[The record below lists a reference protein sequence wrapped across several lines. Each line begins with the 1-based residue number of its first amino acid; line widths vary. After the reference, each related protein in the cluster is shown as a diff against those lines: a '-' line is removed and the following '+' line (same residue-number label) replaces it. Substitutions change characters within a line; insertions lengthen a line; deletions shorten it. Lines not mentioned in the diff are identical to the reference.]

1 MIVKGDESDP
11 LLFFEHLAEKFK
23 GQWDGEDFSF
33 DNEFGKLKSVT
44 FGYMNRLYIGITEL
58 ELKEEM
64 TFEQDPVSDRQFVS
78 IRIGKV
84 GDFNQ
89 DHSSHQ
95 QKNSIY
101 IYNNLQKFKIVY
113 PAKTKM
119 SWFFIRFPK
128 EVYDLLGTDKTSD
141 FYQLISNP
149 KPWFY
154 YSPMLLEIEILI
166 NEMYDALQEKAMR
179 RGLFLA
185 KGIEIITK
193 LRAHG
198 IINKL
203 KNIAYDIHPD
213 DLDVMLKV
221 KDELLAD
228 FTKLPNVAQLSE
240 EKGMSKS
247 KLQRGFKSIFK
258 MPILQFYNHQRVL
271 EGQRRIRTTNHDFT
285 QIAIE
290 LGYTDLS
297 HFSRVYKQF
306 LGKRPS
312 EEVREYHTKK

>member
-1 MIVKGDESDP
+1 MIVKGDESNP
-11 LLFFEHLAEKFK
+11 LLFFEHLAQQFN
-23 GQWDGEDFSF
+23 GHWDGEEFSF
-33 DNEFGKLKSVT
+33 DNAIGKLTSLT
-44 FGYMNRLYIGITEL
+44 FGYMNSIYIGITEL
-58 ELKEEM
+58 ELNEEM
-64 TFEQDPVSDRQFVS
+64 VFENNPVSDRQFVS
-78 IRIGKV
+78 IRIGLI
-84 GDFNQ
+84 GGFNNENAN
-89 DHSSHQ
+89 

-113 PAKTKM
+113 PPNVKM

-128 EVYDLLGTDKTSD
+128 EVYDLLGTDKSSD

-154 YSPMLLEIEILI
+154 YSPMLLEIDILI
-166 NEMYDALQEKAMR
+166 NEMYKVMDDMEVR

-198 IINKL
+198 ISNKL

-213 DLDVMLKV
+213 DLDTMLKL
-221 KDELLAD
+221 KDEIIAD
-228 FTKLPNVAQLSE
+228 FTKIPNVAVLSAS
-240 EKGMSKS
+240 KGMSKS
-247 KLQRGFKSIFK
+247 KLQRGFKSVFK
-258 MPILQFYNHQRVL
+258 MPILQFFNHQRVL

-312 EEVREYHTKK
+312 EEVRESK

>member
-11 LLFFEHLAEKFK
+11 LLFFKHLAEKFN
-23 GQWDGEDFSF
+23 GQWNGEDFSF
-33 DNEFGKLKSVT
+33 DNEFGKLKSTT
-44 FGYMNRLYIGITEL
+44 FGYMNSLYIGITEL
-58 ELKEEM
+58 ELTEEM
-64 TFEQDPVSDRQFVS
+64 TFEHDPISDRQFVS
-78 IRIGKV
+78 IRIGKI
-84 GDFNQ
+84 GDFKSEQ
-89 DHSSHQ
+89 SQIQ
-95 QKNSIY
+95 QKDSIY

-113 PAKTKM
+113 PPNTKM

-128 EVYDLLGTDKTSD
+128 DLYDLIGTDKSSD

-154 YSPMLLEIEILI
+154 YSPMLLEIELLI
-166 NEMYDALQEKAMR
+166 NEVYDVLEDLTIR

-185 KGIEIITK
+185 KGIETITK

-198 IINKL
+198 ITNKL
-203 KNIAYDIHPD
+203 NNVVYDIHPD
-213 DLDVMLKV
+213 DLEVMLQL
-221 KDELLAD
+221 KDEILAD
-228 FTKLPNVAQLSE
+228 FTKMPNVMALSE
-240 EKGMSKS
+240 AKGMSKS
-247 KLQRGFKSIFK
+247 KLQRGFKSVFK
-258 MPILQFYNHQRVL
+258 MPILQFFNHQRVL
-271 EGQRRIRTTNHDFT
+271 EGQRRIKSTNHDFT

-312 EEVREYHTKK
+312 EEVRST